1 MAQFRGR
8 KNIPRFRKS
17 RIESSRIFFF
27 FFDFYSPMRECI
39 TRMKNSRDIHYFH
52 GTVVG
57 EKKKKRKSLRK
68 LDEKRWMEE
77 GEKSAV
83 IAMTSLEIPN
93 TCFIFVRHSLPSPFP
108 LPARSKK
115 RGICIS
121 KQLNGRAPSIHTH
134 AFRAFR

>member
-27 FFDFYSPMRECI
+27 FFDFYSRAGMYNADEKFERYSLFPWNGGGR
-39 TRMKNSRDIHYFH
+39 
-52 GTVVG
+52 
-57 EKKKKRKSLRK
+57 KKKKRKSLRK